1 MSIEKLVGDFNQEK
15 ALVGV
20 FSVIMKSFRS
30 FAALILVPLESL
42 LLLLGKEIL
51 TPFYVFQVF
60 SLTWWTIDKETTLKN
75 YMIRTIQDTVF
86 RIECI

>member
-1 MSIEKLVGDFNQEK
+1 MKAVVAAFNQEK

>member
-1 MSIEKLVGDFNQEK
+1 MASQFHNHLQFLGDY
-15 ALVGV
+15 G
-20 FSVIMKSFRS
+20 S

-60 SLTWWTIDKETTLKN
+60 SLTWWTIDKEPLKN